1 MQQQQGASYQYRIRS
16 ICSSDNQSSWTPWE
30 TYTIPADPDFEP
42 SFDPDPSLTATPNT
56 PEAEVPTGSVGSDG
70 SVVEPV
76 ETNETNE
83 ADAAI
88 ENLFTEPI
96 SIVVP
101 MDSTAKDDAA
111 PTTFDVLPANA
122 SLEQLQVAARV

>member
-1 MQQQQGASYQYRIRS
+1 MENLILPSTLFTEFGFTSTAPV
-16 ICSSDNQSSWTPWE
+16 T
-30 TYTIPADPDFEP
+30 EP
-42 SFDPDPSLTATPNT
+42 
-56 PEAEVPTGSVGSDG
+56 GST

-76 ETNETNE
+76 ETE
-83 ADAAI
+83 DAAI

-101 MDSTAKDDAA
+101 MDSTAKDSTT

-122 SLEQLQVAARV
+122 SLEQLQVAAKSLKATGTPSRVQA